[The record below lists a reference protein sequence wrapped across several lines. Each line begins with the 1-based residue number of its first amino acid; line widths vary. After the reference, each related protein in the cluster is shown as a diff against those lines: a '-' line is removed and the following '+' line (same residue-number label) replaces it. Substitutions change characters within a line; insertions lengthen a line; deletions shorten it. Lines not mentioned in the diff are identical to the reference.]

1 MISMQ
6 VEGPAF
12 SVRDDKGDEH
22 ECSIMA
28 VTAAQEIE
36 AYATGGDPPGLAV
49 LDTACGCTMNGE
61 IWAEKYRAALQ
72 LRGLAPTEEA
82 CKHNF
87 RGIGG
92 RTTSTTRCI
101 WPVCI
106 SGIHG

>member
-1 MISMQ
+1 M
-6 VEGPAF
+6 F
-12 SVRDDKGDEH
+12 LVRDDQGEEH

-28 VTAAQEIE
+28 VETIAEETEVLANVD
-36 AYATGGDPPGLAV
+36 DPPGLAA

-72 LRGLAPTEEA
+72 VRGLAPTEEA
-82 CKHNF
+82 CKHNV